1 MKKLFEKFFLYA
13 DRHISPFEGGR
24 GDVNNQRV
32 MKEFINTNKLFD
44 R

>member
-1 MKKLFEKFFLYA
+1 MKKLPEKFFQYA
-13 DRHISPFEGGR
+13 DHHISPFEGGR
-24 GDVNNQRV
+24 GDVNNQGV